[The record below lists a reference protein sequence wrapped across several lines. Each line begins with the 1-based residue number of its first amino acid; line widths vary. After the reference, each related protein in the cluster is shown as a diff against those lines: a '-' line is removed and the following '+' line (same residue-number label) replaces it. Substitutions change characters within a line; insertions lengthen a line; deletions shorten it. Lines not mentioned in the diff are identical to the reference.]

1 MQPDQLAD
9 AVARVI
15 NAAIAPVVERVKS
28 LEQARDAAV
37 AAEATLRERVAVVE
51 VKPLI
56 PGPSGTDG
64 KDGADGR
71 DGFDLKAFHVALEPD
86 MRTLHFTFGDGEQT
100 KEARVKVPWLL
111 DRGVYQNAQPYEP
124 GDMVSWDG
132 SGWVAREETAARPGA
147 SGPAWRLFFKRWQ
160 DRR

>member
-1 MQPDQLAD
+1 MTPEQLAEI
-9 AVARVI
+9 VARVMK
-15 NAAIAPVVERVKS
+15 ASLAPVVARVAS
-28 LEQARDAAV
+28 LETTSEKVV
-37 AAEATLRERVAVVE
+37 AAESALRERVAVVE

-56 PGPSGTDG
+56 QGPSGTDG

-132 SGWVAREETAARPGA
+132 SGWVAREETAARPGS

>member
-1 MQPDQLAD
+1 MTPEQLAEI
-9 AVARVI
+9 VARVMK
-15 NAAIAPVVERVKS
+15 ASLAPVVARVAS
-28 LEQARDAAV
+28 LETTSEKVV
-37 AAEATLRERVAVVE
+37 AAESALRERVAVVE

-56 PGPSGTDG
+56 QGPSGTDG